1 MFFDGSVERCEQLA
15 QKRGTVRAVQNESL
29 FDIDVIYTNAE
40 GIAQQTQQ
48 RSITGSLPG
57 RVHYDTLFLQGE
69 SQLHQVV
76 VTACP
81 AQVPRSEWSFAVS
94 RRTEKRYGIGD
105 ALMFLDKLE
114 CLVDALAPR
123 FIFF

>member
-48 RSITGSLPG
+48 R
-57 RVHYDTLFLQGE
+57 
-69 SQLHQVV
+69 
-76 VTACP
+76 
-81 AQVPRSEWSFAVS
+81 RS
-94 RRTEKRYGIGD
+94 RP
-105 ALMFLDKLE
+105 L
-114 CLVDALAPR
+114 
-123 FIFF
+123 